1 MEMVIVPRLKY
12 VEPYIASLCTVML
25 SHTHNFTVSSEFY
38 TGITAL
44 RFVVYKWRRRGHE
57 TL

>member
-1 MEMVIVPRLKY
+1 MVIVPRLKY